1 MPDVPADP
9 IGALVSVLLA
19 DSDVAALV
27 GTRGFG
33 GELPPGE
40 TAAMPRAAFVMRA
53 SGGTPLTSGSFAEV
67 EAQRIDVYAYGATAR
82 QAAQLADLI
91 ALKLRRI
98 ERTVE
103 DGTLI
108 HWVKSAGGYSSG
120 REPETDWP
128 RAWRSFQ
135 IFFALVQIT

>member
-1 MPDVPADP
+1 MADFPADP

-19 DSDVAALV
+19 DSDIAAMA
-27 GTRGFG
+27 GARGFG
-33 GELPPGE
+33 GELPAAE
-40 TAAMPRAAFVMRA
+40 TKQMPRTAFVIKA
-53 SGGTPLTSGSFAEV
+53 SGGAPLTSGSFAEA
-67 EAQRIDVYAYGATAR
+67 EAQRVDVYAYGATPLLASK
-82 QAAQLADLI
+82 LADLI

-98 ERTVE
+98 ERKVVA
-103 DGTLI
+103 GTLI

-135 IFFALVQIT
+135 VFFALVQVS